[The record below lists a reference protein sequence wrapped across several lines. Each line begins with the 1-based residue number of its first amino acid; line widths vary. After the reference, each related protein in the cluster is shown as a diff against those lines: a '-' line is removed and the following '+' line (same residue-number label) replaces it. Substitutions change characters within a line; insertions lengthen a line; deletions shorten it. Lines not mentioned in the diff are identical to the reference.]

1 MDRMTR
7 LRALPVLAALLAM
20 AVAGPVP
27 AVAARDTTAPRPTA
41 PRAGLRSGAAITN
54 AGVPLRATWRAS
66 DPSGIARYRVQV
78 RIDGGSWVSLDTA
91 TRTAR
96 SANLRVPA
104 PHEAQLRVR
113 ATDRAGNTGPW
124 VAGPGF
130 RVRQL
135 AESDPN
141 VSWSGAWSVV
151 HGQGFTGGTARR
163 TEARGSSAALAFTG
177 SQVAWVGRRAASGGR
192 ARATVAGA
200 EPVIADLSTKA
211 AQDRRL
217 LATIGFQASAARTLA
232 VASLGGGRTWVD
244 GFVVVDAP
252 AVDPVLVGAG
262 DIALCGSDLD
272 SETARL
278 LDGIA
283 GRVFAAGDTAYPS
296 GSPTQFAECYG
307 PTWGRWRLR
316 TSPAPGNH
324 EYGTSGASG
333 YFDYFGSRAGPRDK
347 GWYAYDLGTWRV
359 YSLNANCGSVGCGPD
374 SEQVRWLAAD
384 LAANPRAC
392 VAAVWHQPLFSS
404 GAHGADPAVRT
415 LWTTLDE
422 AGADI
427 VLNGHD
433 HDYERFAAQDAQGA
447 GDADGM
453 VEFVVGTGGADL
465 RPFGAIAANSLV
477 RDHSAHGVLRLTLR
491 PGRYDFAFIPVPG
504 STLQDSG
511 SGACR

>member
-1 MDRMTR
+1 MVHMAR
-7 LRALPVLAALLAM
+7 LRAIPVLAALLAM
-20 AVAGPVP
+20 AVAGPAP
-27 AVAARDTTAPRPTA
+27 ALAARDTTAPLPTA

-78 RIDGGSWVSLDTA
+78 RIDGGSWVTLDTT

-96 SANLRVPA
+96 SANLRVPS

-135 AESDPN
+135 AETD
-141 VSWSGAWSVV
+141 VSVAWTGTWTDLHAAGFVGGA
-151 HGQGFTGGTARR
+151 ARR
-163 TEARGSSAALAFTG
+163 TDTKGASATLEFTG
-177 SQVAWVGRRAASGGR
+177 SQVAWVGRRAPSGGR
-192 ARATVAGA
+192 ARATADGA
-200 EPVIADLSTKA
+200 EQVTAHLDSTA
-211 AQDRRL
+211 TEDRRL
-217 LATIGFQASAARTLA
+217 LVTIAFPTAAARSIVIT
-232 VASLGGGRTWVD
+232 SLGDGRTWVD
-244 GFVVVDAP
+244 GFIVVDAP

-262 DIALCGSDLD
+262 DIALCGSRGDNR
-272 SETARL
+272 TARL

-296 GSPTQFAECYG
+296 GSATQFADCYG

-316 TSPAPGNH
+316 TSPVPGNH
-324 EYGTSGASG
+324 EYGTAGASG
-333 YFDYFGSRAGPRDK
+333 YFDYFGTRAGARGK

-359 YSLNANCGSVGCGPD
+359 YSLNANCTSVGCGPG

-404 GAHGADPAVRT
+404 GYHGANPSLRT

-422 AGADI
+422 AGADL

-433 HDYERFAAQDAQGA
+433 HDYERFAAQDAQGTA
-447 GDADGM
+447 DADGM
-453 VEFVVGTGGADL
+453 VEFVVGTGGADE
-465 RPFGAIAANSLV
+465 RPFDAIAANSLV
-477 RDHSAHGVLRLTLR
+477 RDHSSLGVLRLTLR
-491 PGRYDFAFIPVPG
+491 PGGYDFAFVPVPG
-504 STLQDSG
+504 STFQDSG